1 MVLADGA
8 NVKPGAAHNAPTQ
21 HGAGFNPA
29 DGPAYG
35 LPYPT
40 AAAGRK
46 VSRYRKRTWQ
56 RRMKKRVSA
65 AMTKLEGMTG

>member
-1 MVLADGA
+1 MGYMSLLADSS
-8 NVKPGAAHNAPTQ
+8 KDTKLEPEH
-21 HGAGFNPA
+21 HGFNPA